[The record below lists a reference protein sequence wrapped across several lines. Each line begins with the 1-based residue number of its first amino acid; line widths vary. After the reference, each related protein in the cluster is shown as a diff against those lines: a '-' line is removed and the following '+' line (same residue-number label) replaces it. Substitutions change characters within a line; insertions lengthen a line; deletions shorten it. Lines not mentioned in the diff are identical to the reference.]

1 MRIASHSVSDSIVR
15 QIQQLSS
22 QQAKLQ
28 NQVGTGQRIFE
39 PEDDPSA
46 VSRVLNLETER
57 RQLVQFGRNSN
68 RALEL
73 VQASFSGLK
82 GLKDVSDRS
91 GEIGT
96 LSSGGTSRDALTA
109 YVAELDQLAEQAVQL
124 ANSKLGNDFIFAG
137 TAVDAPPFAATRNA
151 AGRLAAVT
159 FVGNAD
165 SAEIPLSATT
175 SVTPGT
181 TGATNTAIG
190 DFLNQIIALRD
201 ALAAG
206 DTAAVPA
213 LQSGL
218 LAAEDAL
225 VSALG
230 ENGGVQTRIEA
241 NQAQQD
247 DLALSLEKLVSDE
260 TDADLPS
267 TVVKLTQAQ
276 TAYQAALQSAATIM
290 RLSLLDYIK

>member
-1 MRIASHSVSDSIVR
+1 MRIASHSVSDTIVR
-15 QIQQLSS
+15 QIQQLAS

-57 RQLVQFGRNSN
+57 RQLAQFGRNSN
-68 RALEL
+68 RALEV
-73 VQASFSGLK
+73 VQASFAGLK

-96 LSSGGTSRDALTA
+96 LGSGGTSRDALHA
-109 YVAELDQLAEQAVQL
+109 YAAELNQLVEQAVQL

-137 TAVDAPPFAATRNA
+137 MEVDRAPFVATRDA
-151 AGRLAAVT
+151 TGRIASIAY
-159 FVGNAD
+159 AD
-165 SAEIPLSATT
+165 TGEPAEIPLSATT
-175 SVTPGT
+175 AVTPGT
-181 TGATNTAIG
+181 NSTTNLALG
-190 DFLNQIIALRD
+190 DFIETLISLRD
-201 ALAAG
+201 ALETG
-206 DTAAVPA
+206 DTAAIPT

-218 LAAEDAL
+218 LTAEDAL

-247 DLALSLEKLVSDE
+247 DLALSLERLISSE
-260 TDADLPS
+260 TDADLPT